1 MFISNQHCTIILN
14 SFLSNIH
21 HLLRFGGGASGVA
34 ELALAGVC
42 RVRLRFGELSG
53 VFSTGVP
60 TEWRPSAFDDLDD
73 PGNEITAYT
82 TIVL

>member
-1 MFISNQHCTIILN
+1 MLKINQHCTIISKLCLPN
-14 SFLSNIH
+14 VD

-34 ELALAGVC
+34 GLAVAGVC

-60 TEWRPSAFDDLDD
+60 
-73 PGNEITAYT
+73 NE
-82 TIVL
+82 